1 MKKLTPIIF
10 IVALAGA
17 LSSCATA
24 ISVGKVQEYR
34 LTVTNPEPVMDFI
47 GYKIDTSLVSTVSDS
62 SVEGDEWTATIN
74 TITAMP
80 TVDQAK
86 AVTIT
91 KGLGNLGQNLE
102 SVKLANNK
110 AHSFLGNFSLQ
121 ELELYKSDSRY
132 VTFVE
137 VAKNDFKYYDN
148 KVTKLPFGLS
158 GIGLA
163 ATSVGFLGRTVAE
176 LINPSVPNY
185 EYNDYYINYSYTVNT
200 GIVTTST
207 ILSLLSAGGAVP
219 LLIAAF
225 KPSKTKVN
233 FDGAYNVY
241 VYDTQAKSLIAKD
254 TVSLTWEKTFEGSY
268 TYSKESKE
276 ALENY
281 VAQEIYNALV
291 KKYDELN
298 RWLKNRK

>member
-10 IVALAGA
+10 IVALAAA

-24 ISVGKVQEYR
+24 ISVGKVQEYK

-47 GYKIDTSLVSTVSDS
+47 GYKIDTSLVPTVSDS
-62 SVEGDEWTATIN
+62 SAEGDEWTAN
-74 TITAMP
+74 TNTVMVMP
-80 TVDQAK
+80 TVDQAQ

-121 ELELYKSDSRY
+121 ELELYKGDSRY

-148 KVTKLPFGLS
+148 KAVKTTLGITGFGLAGS
-158 GIGLA
+158 TTISTL
-163 ATSVGFLGRTVAE
+163 TLLFLDLPE
-176 LINPSVPNY
+176 LILFPLVVGVPS
-185 EYNDYYINYSYTVNT
+185 
-200 GIVTTST
+200 
-207 ILSLLSAGGAVP
+207 VP
-219 LLIAAF
+219 LLISAF
-225 KPSKTKVN
+225 KPSKTKVS

-254 TVSLTWEKTFEGSY
+254 TVSLTWDKTFKGSY
-268 TYSKESKE
+268 TYNEESKD
-276 ALENY
+276 ALEDY
-281 VAQEIYNALV
+281 VGQEIYNVLV

>member
-10 IVALAGA
+10 IVALAAA

-24 ISVGKVQEYR
+24 ISVGKVQEYK

-47 GYKIDTSLVSTVSDS
+47 GYKIDTSLVPTVSDS
-62 SVEGDEWTATIN
+62 SVEGDEWTANIN
-74 TITAMP
+74 TVMVMP

-148 KVTKLPFGLS
+148 KAVKTTFGITGFTFAGISTISTVLSLPTEEEAIIIPSILFGLPS
-158 GIGLA
+158 IP
-163 ATSVGFLGRTVAE
+163 FL
-176 LINPSVPNY
+176 I
-185 EYNDYYINYSYTVNT
+185 
-200 GIVTTST
+200 
-207 ILSLLSAGGAVP
+207 SA
-219 LLIAAF
+219 F
-225 KPSKTKVN
+225 RPSKTKVS

-254 TVSLTWEKTFEGSY
+254 TVSLTWNKTFEGSY
-268 TYSKESKE
+268 TYNEESKD

-281 VAQEIYNALV
+281 VGQEIYNVLV

>member
-24 ISVGKVQEYR
+24 ISVGKVQEYK

-47 GYKIDTSLVSTVSDS
+47 GYKIDTSLVPTVSDS
-62 SVEGDEWTATIN
+62 SAEGDEWTAN
-74 TITAMP
+74 TNTVMVMP
-80 TVDQAK
+80 TVDQAQ

-110 AHSFLGNFSLQ
+110 THSFLGNFSLQ
-121 ELELYKSDSRY
+121 ELELYKGDSRY

-137 VAKNDFKYYDN
+137 VAKNDFKYRDN
-148 KVTKLPFGLS
+148 GATKLPFGLS
-158 GIGLA
+158 GAGLA
-163 ATSVGFLGRTVAE
+163 ATSVGFLGGAISAAGQESSYSSGGYLYV
-176 LINPSVPNY
+176 
-185 EYNDYYINYSYTVNT
+185 YYDNRKIAFS
-200 GIVTTST
+200 
-207 ILSLLSAGGAVP
+207 ILSALSAGGAVP
-219 LLIAAF
+219 FLIAAF
-225 KPSKTKVN
+225 KSSKTKVS

-254 TVSLTWEKTFEGSY
+254 TVSLTWKKTFKGSY
-268 TYSKESKE
+268 MYDKESKD
-276 ALENY
+276 ALEDY
-281 VAQEIYNALV
+281 VGQEIYNVLV

>member
-10 IVALAGA
+10 IVALAAA

-24 ISVGKVQEYR
+24 ISVGKVQEYK

-47 GYKIDTSLVSTVSDS
+47 GYKIDTSLVPTVSDS
-62 SVEGDEWTATIN
+62 SAEGDEWTANIN
-74 TITAMP
+74 TVMVMP
-80 TVDQAK
+80 TVDQAQ

-121 ELELYKSDSRY
+121 ELELYKGDSRY

-148 KVTKLPFGLS
+148 GATKLPFGLS
-158 GIGLA
+158 GAGLA
-163 ATSVGFLGRTVAE
+163 
-176 LINPSVPNY
+176 
-185 EYNDYYINYSYTVNT
+185 
-200 GIVTTST
+200 TTSAIST
-207 ILSLLSAGGAVP
+207 FFLLPTLEPVLYVPSMLLGVPSVP
-219 LLIAAF
+219 LLILAF
-225 KPSKTKVN
+225 MPSKTKVS

-254 TVSLTWEKTFEGSY
+254 TVSLTWDKTFKGSY
-268 TYSKESKE
+268 MYDKESKD

-281 VAQEIYNALV
+281 VGQEIYNVLV

>member
-10 IVALAGA
+10 IVALAAA

-24 ISVGKVQEYR
+24 ISVGKAQEYN
-34 LTVTNPEPVMDFI
+34 LTVANPEPVMDFI
-47 GYKIDTSLVSTVSDS
+47 GYKIDTSLVPTVSDS
-62 SVEGDEWTATIN
+62 SAEGDEWTANIN
-74 TITAMP
+74 TVMVMP

-137 VAKNDFKYYDN
+137 VAKNDFKYHDN
-148 KVTKLPFGLS
+148 GATKLPFGLS
-158 GIGLA
+158 GAGLA
-163 ATSVGFLGRTVAE
+163 ATSIGFLGGAIPPTFMK
-176 LINPSVPNY
+176 PTFY
-185 EYNDYYINYSYTVNT
+185 
-200 GIVTTST
+200 
-207 ILSLLSAGGAVP
+207 ILSALHAGGAVP
-219 LLIAAF
+219 FLIAAF
-225 KPSKTKVN
+225 KPSKTKVS

-254 TVSLTWEKTFEGSY
+254 TVSLTWKKTFKGSY
-268 TYSKESKE
+268 MYDKESKD

-281 VAQEIYNALV
+281 VGQEIYNVLV

>member
-10 IVALAGA
+10 IVALAAA

-24 ISVGKVQEYR
+24 ISVGKVQEYN

-47 GYKIDTSLVSTVSDS
+47 GYKIDTSLVPTVSDS
-62 SVEGDEWTATIN
+62 SVEGDEWTAN
-74 TITAMP
+74 TNTVMVMP
-80 TVDQAK
+80 TVDQAQ

-121 ELELYKSDSRY
+121 ELELYKGDSRY

-137 VAKNDFKYYDN
+137 VAKNDFKYHDN
-148 KVTKLPFGLS
+148 RVTKLPFGLS

-163 ATSVGFLGRTVAE
+163 ATSVGFLGGAILAADMQSDPYMREMHGYYHYYDEMVAF
-176 LINPSVPNY
+176 SV
-185 EYNDYYINYSYTVNT
+185 
-200 GIVTTST
+200 
-207 ILSLLSAGGAVP
+207 LSALSAGGAVP
-219 LLIAAF
+219 FLIAAF
-225 KPSKTKVN
+225 KPSKTKVS

-254 TVSLTWEKTFEGSY
+254 TVSLTWKKTFEGSY
-268 TYSKESKE
+268 TYNKESKE

>member
-10 IVALAGA
+10 IVALAAA

-24 ISVGKVQEYR
+24 ISVGKAQEYN
-34 LTVTNPEPVMDFI
+34 LTVANPEPVMDFI
-47 GYKIDTSLVSTVSDS
+47 GYKIDTSLVPTVSDS
-62 SVEGDEWTATIN
+62 SAEGDEWTANIN
-74 TITAMP
+74 TVMVMP

-121 ELELYKSDSRY
+121 ELELYKGDSRY

-137 VAKNDFKYYDN
+137 VAKNDFKYHDN
-148 KVTKLPFGLS
+148 GATKLPFGLS
-158 GIGLA
+158 GAGLA
-163 ATSVGFLGRTVAE
+163 
-176 LINPSVPNY
+176 
-185 EYNDYYINYSYTVNT
+185 
-200 GIVTTST
+200 TTSAIST
-207 ILSLLSAGGAVP
+207 YLLLPTREPVLYVPSMLLGIPSVP
-219 LLIAAF
+219 LLILAF
-225 KPSKTKVN
+225 MPSKTKVS

-254 TVSLTWEKTFEGSY
+254 TVSLTWKKTFEGSY
-268 TYSKESKE
+268 MYDKESKE

-281 VAQEIYNALV
+281 VGQEIYNVLV